1 VDRVRPGVVGN
12 ESEELALAFLR
23 KRGLRLVCRNF
34 RCRFGE
40 IDLVMRD
47 HASLVFVEVRYR
59 KPGRYA
65 SAATSVDGGK
75 QRRLILTGSVFLAGA
90 PEFANSSVRFDVVAL
105 DGSSHRQSKIQ
116 WLRDAFRPPA

>member
-1 VDRVRPGVVGN
+1 MGRVRTGTVGE
-12 ESEELALAFLR
+12 ESEEAALAFLR

-40 IDLVMRD
+40 IDLVMLEELT
-47 HASLVFVEVRYR
+47 LVFVEVRYR

-65 SAATSVDGGK
+65 SVASSVDRRK
-75 QRRLILTGSVFLAGA
+75 QRRLVLAGSMFLAGSTTY
-90 PEFANSSVRFDVVAL
+90 ANSPVRFDVVAM
-105 DGSSHRQSKIQ
+105 DGSSHRESKIQ